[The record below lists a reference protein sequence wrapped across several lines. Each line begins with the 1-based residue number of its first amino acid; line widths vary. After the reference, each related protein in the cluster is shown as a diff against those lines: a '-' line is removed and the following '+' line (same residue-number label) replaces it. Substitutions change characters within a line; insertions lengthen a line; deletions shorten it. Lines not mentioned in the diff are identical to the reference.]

1 MSKRINNKY
10 TKEFKLKAIKM
21 YLDEGLSYNQVALK
35 LNIKSKTQVMNWV
48 KQFQEKGATIFDIET
63 RGRATG
69 GKKGRP
75 KTKFNSLEEE
85 VEYLRMEVEF
95 LKKLRALSQ
104 NLK

>member
-1 MSKRINNKY
+1 MSKRIYNNY

-21 YLDEGLSYNQVALK
+21 YLDEGLSSYQVASK
-35 LNIKSKTQVMNWV
+35 LNIKSKTQVINWV
-48 KQFQEKGATIFDIET
+48 KQFQENGEACFDIET

>member
-1 MSKRINNKY
+1 MSNKTY
-10 TKEFKLKAIKM
+10 KNYNKDFKLKAIKM
-21 YLDEGLSYNQVALK
+21 YLDEGFSSYQVASK
-35 LNIKSKTQVMNWV
+35 LNIKSKTQVINWV
-48 KQFQEKGATIFDIET
+48 KQFQEKGEASFDIEN

-75 KTKFNSLEEE
+75 KTKFKSLEEE

>member
-1 MSKRINNKY
+1 MSKKNYNKY

-21 YLDEGLSYNQVALK
+21 YLDDGLSSYQVASK
-35 LNIKSKTQVMNWV
+35 LNINSKTQVINWV
-48 KQFQEKGATIFDIET
+48 KQFRENGENSFDIEM
-63 RGRATG
+63 RGRATS

-104 NLK
+104 SLK

>member
-1 MSKRINNKY
+1 MSKRIYKSY
-10 TKEFKLKAIKM
+10 TKEFKLKAVKM
-21 YLDEGLSYNQVALK
+21 YLEEGLSSYQVATK
-35 LNIKSKTQVMNWV
+35 LNIKSKTQVINWV
-48 KQFQEKGATIFDIET
+48 KQFQKNGESSFDMET

-69 GKKGRP
+69 EKKGRP

>member
-21 YLDEGLSYNQVALK
+21 YLDEGLSYHQVALK
-35 LNIKSKTQVMNWV
+35 LNIKSKTQVLNWV
-48 KQFQEKGATIFDIET
+48 KQFQEKGAASFDIET

-95 LKKLRALSQ
+95 LKKLQALSK
-104 NLK
+104 N

>member
-1 MSKRINNKY
+1 MSKRIYKNY

-21 YLDEGLSYNQVALK
+21 YLDEGLSSYQVASK
-35 LNIKSKTQVMNWV
+35 LNIKSKTQVINWV
-48 KQFQEKGATIFDIET
+48 KQFQEKGETSFDIEN

>member
-63 RGRATG
+63 RGKATG

>member
-10 TKEFKLKAIKM
+10 TKEFKLKAVKM

-69 GKKGRP
+69 GKKSRP

>member
-1 MSKRINNKY
+1 MSKKNYNKY
-10 TKEFKLKAIKM
+10 PKEFKLKAIKM
-21 YLDEGLSYNQVALK
+21 YLDEGLSSYQVASK
-35 LNIKSKTQVMNWV
+35 LNINSKTQVINWV
-48 KQFQEKGATIFDIET
+48 KQFRKNGENSFDIET
-63 RGRATG
+63 RGRATS

-95 LKKLRALSQ
+95 LKKLQALSQ